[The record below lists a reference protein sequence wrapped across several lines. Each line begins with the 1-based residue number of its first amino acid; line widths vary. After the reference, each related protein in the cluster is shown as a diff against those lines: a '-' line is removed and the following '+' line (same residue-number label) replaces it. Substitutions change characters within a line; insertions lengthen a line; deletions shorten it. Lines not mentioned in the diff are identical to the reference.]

1 MNCELCKKEL
11 TAFDIRVQDL
21 LQGICLNCG
30 KAGDWLHM
38 TPEESRRCAEL
49 HAWANM
55 TTPNNE
61 SPTTRTG
68 AVDGLVKLC

>member
-1 MNCELCKKEL
+1 MKCEICKTNL

-30 KAGDWLHM
+30 KDSDWHHM
-38 TPEESRRCAEL
+38 TPEESRRCSEL

-55 TTPNNE
+55 TPDQQAAYDRNRG
-61 SPTTRTG
+61 S
-68 AVDGLVKLC
+68 

>member
-1 MNCELCKKEL
+1 MICELCKADL
-11 TAFDIRVQDL
+11 TVFDKRMQDL

-55 TTPNNE
+55 TSAERIAYDKNRGN
-61 SPTTRTG
+61 
-68 AVDGLVKLC
+68 

>member
-38 TPEESRRCAEL
+38 TPDESRRCAEL
-49 HAWANM
+49 HAWAKM
-55 TTPNNE
+55 TSAERIAYDKNRGT
-61 SPTTRTG
+61 
-68 AVDGLVKLC
+68 

>member
-1 MNCELCKKEL
+1 MKCELCKTCL
-11 TAFDIRVQDL
+11 TAFDLRLQNL

-30 KAGDWLHM
+30 KAGDWQHM

-55 TTPNNE
+55 TNDQ
-61 SPTTRTG
+61 RTAYDKNRG
-68 AVDGLVKLC
+68 N

>member
-1 MNCELCKKEL
+1 MICELCKKEL
-11 TAFDIRVQDL
+11 HTFDIRVQDL
-21 LQGICLNCG
+21 LQGICLACG

-55 TTPNNE
+55 TPDQRSAYDKNRG
-61 SPTTRTG
+61 S
-68 AVDGLVKLC
+68 

>member
-1 MNCELCKKEL
+1 MICELCKKPL
-11 TAFDIRVQDL
+11 TVYDIKLGDL

-55 TTPNNE
+55 TPE
-61 SPTTRTG
+61 QRTAYDKNRG
-68 AVDGLVKLC
+68 S